1 MIRQEED
8 DMTQEIRALVVF
20 AVSGEIAK
28 LTQKILELRVQST
41 NEFEDGFNTGLS
53 LAVKTLRKDKS
64 VE

>member
-28 LTQKILELRVQST
+28 LTQKILELKVQST